1 MYSSLKTFGLVAVC
15 AGVDQPGIVV
25 IDIHF
30 FYRDTFTLFKNI
42 FFIIEY
48 YSITKIFEF
57 KPKVRKRFAF
67 SGSGGFHDHS
77 VGNSDGGPSPK
88 LCTGAPS
95 KLYTFNFFQF
105 LRQEK
110 KTTFFIHFLL
120 QTRILVYCSTC
131 DRYISYGF
139 ADLIQTLSNRHLC
152 KGLFPTVVKCVDA
165 QTTVRLFG
173 ER

>member
-1 MYSSLKTFGLVAVC
+1 MHSSLKTFGLVAVC

-110 KTTFFIHFLL
+110 KNNIFYTFSITNQNIGLL
-120 QTRILVYCSTC
+120 QYARPVYFVWICRLNSNTFKPPLV
-131 DRYISYGF
+131 
-139 ADLIQTLSNRHLC
+139 
-152 KGLFPTVVKCVDA
+152 
-165 QTTVRLFG
+165 
-173 ER
+173 